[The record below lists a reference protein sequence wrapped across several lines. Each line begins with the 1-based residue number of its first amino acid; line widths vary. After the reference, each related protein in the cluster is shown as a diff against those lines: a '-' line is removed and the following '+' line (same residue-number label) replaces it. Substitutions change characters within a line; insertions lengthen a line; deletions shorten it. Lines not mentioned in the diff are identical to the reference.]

1 MASEN
6 HNESWFMRLSGT
18 LVASLALSMAVAQD
32 AAAQQISG
40 NDLYSAC
47 QDAEGGVRLGFC
59 VGYLIGATEGQSW
72 GAFLVLNQ
80 IAATDGAEEANERIN
95 FFLRHCVPADA
106 SNQQLRDVAI
116 QYLEQNPASRHLPA
130 RGLIW
135 QAYLE
140 AFPCN
145 N

>member
-1 MASEN
+1 
-6 HNESWFMRLSGT
+6 MRLSGT
-18 LVASLALSMAVAQD
+18 LVASLALSMAVVQD

-40 NDLYSAC
+40 NDLYTAC
-47 QDAEGGVRLGFC
+47 QEVDDMVKLGFC

-106 SNQQLRDVAI
+106 SNQQLRDVAM

-140 AFPCN
+140 AFPCDN
-145 N
+145 